1 MRPVRRTSLYRLT
14 GLLAVMLAAG
24 PAWASSLEQAVMRG
38 LARHPEVQAAQ
49 AEVRMAQTEVAMS
62 RNSYL
67 PTLGASAGPAAA
79 GLGYD
84 VSVSQT
90 LYDWGQTRGVVDQ
103 KRALLEQQ
111 RANLEVVRDDVALQI
126 TEVYLDVA
134 SARAQLSMLDGH
146 LERLNSLA
154 EMARTRVEGRYS
166 DESETGRVGLAV
178 ATAQGAQARLR
189 GTLAEATDLYRLL
202 VDEPP
207 NGVRLPQP
215 PAFLET
221 VANEGALEAA
231 VTNSPLY
238 RKAAL
243 SVRVADASVRE
254 AQAARYPRLNL
265 EGSVQRREIGG
276 RMIDDSTIGI
286 RFRLSTQPGLSALQ
300 RPQLEAQRREVAS
313 WNAQTAA
320 RNLKRTV
327 SSLGATEGALDARI
341 AALGEQAGQAERV
354 RDLYREQF
362 LVGRRDIQDLVI
374 METEQFEA
382 ERQLVE
388 LTIERLRLQYRA
400 AAQLGLLASAMTD
413 DAASPPAGD
422 GQ

>member
-1 MRPVRRTSLYRLT
+1 MRTRRRTKPLGLT
-14 GLLAVMLAAG
+14 TLLAVMLAAG
-24 PAWASSLEQAVMRG
+24 PVWASTLEQAVMRG

-62 RNSYL
+62 RNAYL

-84 VSVSQT
+84 VSASQT
-90 LYDWGQTRGVVDQ
+90 LYDWGQTRGAVDQ

-111 RANLEVVRDDVALQI
+111 RANLEVVRDDVALEI
-126 TEVYLDVA
+126 VEVYLDVA
-134 SARAQLSMLDGH
+134 NARAQLSMIDAH
-146 LERLNSLA
+146 IERLGDLA

-166 DESETGRVGLAV
+166 DESETGRVGLAL
-178 ATAQGAQARLR
+178 ATAQGTQARLR
-189 GTLAEATDLYRLL
+189 GTLIEASDLYQLL

-207 NGVRLPQP
+207 NGVQLPQP
-215 PAFLET
+215 PRFLEAVGDDDT
-221 VANEGALEAA
+221 LEAA
-231 VTNSPLY
+231 VTRSPLY

-243 SVRVADASVRE
+243 GVRVADASVRE
-254 AQAARYPRLNL
+254 AEAARYPRLNL
-265 EGSVQRREIGG
+265 EGSLQRREIGG

-300 RPQLEAQRREVAS
+300 RPRLEAQRREVAT

-327 SSLGATEGALDARI
+327 SALGATEGALDARI
-341 AALGEQAGQAERV
+341 AALSEQAGQAELV

-374 METEQFEA
+374 M
-382 ERQLVE
+382 
-388 LTIERLRLQYRA
+388 
-400 AAQLGLLASAMTD
+400 
-413 DAASPPAGD
+413 
-422 GQ
+422 